1 MNLEKIYDKNYKKL
15 ILIPVTLLVIAFII
29 LGVSYFS
36 TGEFVKRGISL
47 KGGISM
53 TIEKPNLDENDISSY
68 LSERYSSFNV
78 RVLRDLATRE
88 STGIIVEA
96 SNVEEHELKPY
107 LQGKIHFT
115 EDEYS
120 IEQYSS
126 SFSESFFRQLVLTV
140 IFAFVLMA
148 IVVYIVFRTFVP
160 SLAVVFAAF
169 SDIIIT
175 LGVLSLFRMDISSGG
190 IMALLLVIGYSI
202 DTDILLTTRLL
213 KRKVGNIYERLKG
226 AITTGLTMTV
236 TTIAA
241 LLVGFIFS
249 TAPVLKE
256 IFLIIL
262 IALVI
267 DIITTY
273 LGNASMLLWYIKREK

>member
-1 MNLEKIYDKNYKKL
+1 M
-15 ILIPVTLLVIAFII
+15 
-29 LGVSYFS
+29 
-36 TGEFVKRGISL
+36 
-47 KGGISM
+47 
-53 TIEKPNLDENDISSY
+53 
-68 LSERYSSFNV
+68 
-78 RVLRDLATRE
+78 
-88 STGIIVEA
+88 
-96 SNVEEHELKPY
+96 
-107 LQGKIHFT
+107 
-115 EDEYS
+115 
-120 IEQYSS
+120 
-126 SFSESFFRQLVLTV
+126 TV